1 MNISLSH
8 VFIGIY
14 KLHNIIPAEGASKT
28 TGEPRKPSIIIIL
41 VPNKLHPW
49 NIEAVFSWRESWN
62 LGTVALSFLF
72 GK

>member
-1 MNISLSH
+1 MNISRSH

-14 KLHNIIPAEGASKT
+14 KLQNIIPAEGAPKT

-49 NIEAVFSWRESWN
+49 NIE
-62 LGTVALSFLF
+62 LVAELM
-72 GK
+72 

>member
-1 MNISLSH
+1 MNISRRH

-14 KLHNIIPAEGASKT
+14 NLQNILPPEGDPET

-49 NIEAVFSWRESWN
+49 NNE
-62 LGTVALSFLF
+62 LVAELM
-72 GK
+72 

>member
-1 MNISLSH
+1 MNISCSH

-14 KLHNIIPAEGASKT
+14 KLQNILPPEGGPKT

-49 NIEAVFSWRESWN
+49 NNE
-62 LGTVALSFLF
+62 LVAELM
-72 GK
+72 

>member
-1 MNISLSH
+1 MNISCSH

-14 KLHNIIPAEGASKT
+14 KLQNILPPEGAPKT

-49 NIEAVFSWRESWN
+49 NNE
-62 LGTVALSFLF
+62 LVAELM
-72 GK
+72 

>member
-1 MNISLSH
+1 MNISRSH

-14 KLHNIIPAEGASKT
+14 KLHNIIPAEGAPKT

-49 NIEAVFSWRESWN
+49 NIE
-62 LGTVALSFLF
+62 LVAELM
-72 GK
+72 